1 MVLSGS
7 QTEGPAYVRKASG
20 LVREFNARDFAFFN
34 LAGMGLFFSLFY
46 WVAVTPLIG
55 GNYLVGF
62 LLFVIATLAVTL
74 VYYCF
79 MVIMPRSGGDYVFV
93 SRALHPSIGFI
104 GNMTYG
110 MFWLAFVAIGTTTIT
125 SFGLTAFFGYVG
137 VVYNLPLFVNIAVA
151 TLSTFWIFVLG
162 VIWILLGVLIAGQS
176 LRTYLRIQQIII
188 VIVVV
193 LYVIGLGALLVA
205 TPDGFKSAFN
215 GFTSQYTG
223 NVTDH
228 YNAII
233 TAAASDGWSIPD
245 QVSLWGSVLLL
256 PAFGVVGFFQWNA
269 NVGGEIRSPKR
280 TALYGLV
287 LGSLIFLGLLA
298 AASLLLY
305 RVAGFNFLSSID
317 YLLGNDPSKVPL
329 PALPYAGILIAMI
342 MPPWLGAIY
351 NLMPAIQSIL
361 FIPSAYLVF
370 SRGLFAYSF
379 DGVLPKWFA
388 NVNSKTKGPLNAIV
402 TACIISIIFFIII
415 SSPASATYAFLFSSV
430 YIWVTAILPTFFVA
444 ISALLLFKLKPQ
456 LHELSPMKGIKLAI
470 PAIVSIVFIAIIVD
484 LTLTNPI
491 YAANSPLGIYTAIGV
506 VVAIGLVYL
515 VSRIRR
521 GRLLELSFKEIPPA

>member
-1 MVLSGS
+1 MGES
-7 QTEGPAYVRKASG
+7 QAAGPAYVRRASG

-34 LAGMGLFFSLFY
+34 LAGMGLFFSLYY
-46 WVAVTPLIG
+46 WVALTPLIG
-55 GNYLVGF
+55 GNYLVGL
-62 LLFVIATLAVTL
+62 LLFVIATLAVTM

-93 SRALHPSIGFI
+93 SRTLHPSIGFI
-104 GNMTYG
+104 GNLNYG
-110 MFWLAFVAIGTTTIT
+110 MFWLLFVAIGTTTIT
-125 SFGLTAFFGYVG
+125 SFGLTSFFGYVG

-162 VIWILLGVLIAGQS
+162 VIWILLGVVIAGQS
-176 LRTYLRIQQIII
+176 LRIYLRIQQIII
-188 VIVVV
+188 LLVVV
-193 LYVIGLGALLVA
+193 VYVFGLVALLVA
-205 TPDGFKSAFN
+205 TPEGFKSAFN

-228 YNAII
+228 YNAVI
-233 TAAASDGWSIPD
+233 TAATSSGLVIPD
-245 QVSLWGSVLLL
+245 QVSLWGSVSLL

-287 LGSLIFLGLLA
+287 IGSLIFLGLLA

-317 YLLGNDPSKVPL
+317 YLLMNNPGAVPL
-329 PALPYAGILIAMI
+329 PMLPYAGIMIAMI
-342 MPPWLGAIY
+342 MPPWLGALY
-351 NLMPAIQSIL
+351 ALMPAIQSIL

-370 SRGLFAYSF
+370 SRAVFAYSF

-388 NVNSKTKGPLNAIV
+388 NVNSRTKGPLNAIV
-402 TACIISIIFFIII
+402 TACVISLIFFVIISL
-415 SSPASATYAFLFSSV
+415 PASASYAFLLSSV
-430 YIWVTAILPTFFVA
+430 YVWVTAILPTFFVA
-444 ISALLLFKLKPQ
+444 LSAILLFKLRPQ
-456 LHELSPMKGIKLAI
+456 LHELSPLKGVKLAI
-470 PAIVSIVFIAIIVD
+470 PAIVSIIFIAIITY
-484 LTLTNPI
+484 LCLTNPI
-491 YAANSPLGIYTAIGV
+491 YGANSPLGIYIAVGV